1 MIEFVSTSIDFTCF
15 FSFQI
20 AEKKQ
25 KQTPS
30 KIPRYDVNKG
40 KNIHNDCDD
49 CDDSD
54 ERSPIMRFIPISGH
68 ANSKGPIKIPSFST
82 VNNRN
87 THNNSANNDDCTPK
101 TTLTSSPIQMSP
113 DKTMD
118 RMDDK
123 STSPKK
129 PRLQLTDDVHESK
142 CLSID
147 SKDSNNNIEIDDI
160 PVANRRPT
168 RRAAPKDLREPLL
181 KAKMRRE
188 SKREK

>member
-1 MIEFVSTSIDFTCF
+1 MRDHPANIGSN
-15 FSFQI
+15 

-30 KIPRYDVNKG
+30 KIPRYDVSFKG
-40 KNIHNDCDD
+40 KNIHDD
-49 CDDSD
+49 CDHSD
-54 ERSPIMRFIPISGH
+54 EESPLMKFVPISGH
-68 ANSKGPIKIPSFST
+68 ANVKGPIKIPSFST
-82 VNNRN
+82 VNIRN
-87 THNNSANNDDCTPK
+87 THKSSAHHDDCTPK
-101 TTLTSSPIQMSP
+101 TTLASPPTQMSP
-113 DKTMD
+113 DDTID
-118 RMDDK
+118 RMDEK
-123 STSPKK
+123 PKK
-129 PRLQLTDDVHESK
+129 PRLQSTDNVRESK

-160 PVANRRPT
+160 PIANRRPT